1 MQPSPSSGPVE
12 RLESIL
18 MSLVNDSLVGFLDLI
33 ILDIG
38 YSSAASPLVL
48 LARTTNHAQELLA
61 HAQAMHGKALQM
73 GECSAELHNLERTQD
88 RITCVLH
95 ALNEVLLLAKADP
108 RGLVQRR
115 RCGELFYQTHSNIVP
130 II

>member
-1 MQPSPSSGPVE
+1 MQPSPSSEPVE

-18 MSLVNDSLVGFLDLI
+18 MSLVNDSLAGFLDLI
-33 ILDIG
+33 IADIG

-61 HAQAMHGKALQM
+61 GAQAMHGKALQM
-73 GECSAELHNLERTQD
+73 DGCRAELHNIERTQD
-88 RITCVLH
+88 RIMCVLH
-95 ALNEVLLLAKADP
+95 ALKEVLLLAQADP
-108 RGLVQRR
+108 RGLVRR
-115 RCGELFYQTHSNIVP
+115 SRYGELFYQTHSNIVP